1 MGTSQLESYAMA
13 ITRDRRIK
21 EPQSALRFSLSAD
34 FPSHHGTFRIRS
46 FQDQA
51 GGEHLL
57 VYKGDFAGQHG
68 VPVRI
73 HSECHTSEVFQSL
86 RCDCREQLEAAL
98 EYIESEGIGII
109 IYLRQ
114 EGRGIGL
121 FNKIEAYA
129 LQDRGLDT
137 VAANGELGFA
147 ADLRTYENAVEVL
160 RYLDVRSVR
169 LLTNNPQKI
178 DALTKHN
185 IGVCR
190 IPVRF
195 TPNSHNASYLLAK
208 KQKMKHLL

>member
-1 MGTSQLESYAMA
+1 MGTPRLESYAMA
-13 ITRDRRIK
+13 SLIDRTLK
-21 EPQSALRFSLSAD
+21 EPHSTLQFSSTAD
-34 FPSHHGTFRIRS
+34 FPSHRGTFRIRAVR
-46 FQDQA
+46 DQA

-57 VYKGDFAGQHG
+57 VFKGDFAGQHD

-73 HSECHTSEVFQSL
+73 HSECHTGEVFNSL

-98 EYIESEGIGII
+98 DYIESEGVGII

-129 LQDRGLDT
+129 LQDGGLDT

-147 ADLRTYENAVEVL
+147 ADLRTYETAVEVL

-169 LLTNNPQKI
+169 LLTNNPRKI
-178 DALTKHN
+178 DALTQSE
-185 IGVCR
+185 IGVRR

-195 TPNSHNASYLLAK
+195 TPNSHNASYLLTK